1 MHDTQYKYFQM
12 PPLALQ
18 DWRGFNQERA
28 KAYDLVLIDIIDNG
42 KMHSEACRMHGVNEK
57 SFDSVKRYLRRV
69 GLVIPAKNGGFK
81 SNKFDPASGYKYW
94 VVPATHEEQQT
105 KEFGQMF
112 DTLLHQFVNGDGV
125 DTLSERYGLP
135 VATIWGN
142 IKRCRKAGSPIP
154 NLGGR
159 AWGKIAKVQ
168 DIYEFVNG
176 HNQVKP
182 EVVDE
187 WIRLR
192 EVDGCSVKEIS
203 EDYDVSSW
211 TVYRLTKERK
221 EAVGEIDA

>member
-1 MHDTQYKYFQM
+1 MQTEYKYFKT
-12 PPLALQ
+12 PPTSEQ
-18 DWRGFNQERA
+18 DWRGFNPERA
-28 KAYDLVLIDIIDNG
+28 KAYDLVLIEIIDNG
-42 KMHSEACRMHGVNEK
+42 KMHSDACRMHRVNEK
-57 SFDSVKRYLRRV
+57 SFNSVKRYLRRG

-81 SNKFDPASGYKYW
+81 SNKFDLANGYKYW

-112 DTLLHQFVNGDGV
+112 DTLIQQFLNGEGV
-125 DTLSERYGLP
+125 DILAERYGLP

-154 NLGGR
+154 NIGGR

-192 EVDGCSVKEIS
+192 EVDGCSVKEIAG
-203 EDYDVSSW
+203 DYDVSGW
-211 TVYRLTKERK
+211 TIYRLTIERK
-221 EAVGEIDA
+221 KSLGEIDA